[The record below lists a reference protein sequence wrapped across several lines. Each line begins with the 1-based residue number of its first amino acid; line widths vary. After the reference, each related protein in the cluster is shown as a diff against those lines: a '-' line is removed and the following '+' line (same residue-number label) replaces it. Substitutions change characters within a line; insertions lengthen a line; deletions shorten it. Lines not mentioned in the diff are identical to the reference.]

1 MQVAK
6 LRTSVKEALIVQQD
20 CEAHKEALNAVG
32 QMLLTSGP
40 DLEATDFK
48 QLLSVKRQLILDDLG
63 CAAHY
68 NVMRFLLPRHMF
80 AHNVPCWLR
89 LQHVTRIRT
98 YLSLSKDASAIASG
112 SARHHMHSANT
123 LFPCSSGFCQTFP
136 VALAR

>member
-6 LRTSVKEALIVQQD
+6 LRNSVKEALIVQQD

-32 QMLLTSGP
+32 QMLLTSSP

-68 NVMRFLLPRHMF
+68 LSCCILVIKAHVCMQCALLPASTTCGQESYLLF
-80 AHNVPCWLR
+80 FVQR
-89 LQHVTRIRT
+89 L
-98 YLSLSKDASAIASG
+98 
-112 SARHHMHSANT
+112 
-123 LFPCSSGFCQTFP
+123 
-136 VALAR
+136 